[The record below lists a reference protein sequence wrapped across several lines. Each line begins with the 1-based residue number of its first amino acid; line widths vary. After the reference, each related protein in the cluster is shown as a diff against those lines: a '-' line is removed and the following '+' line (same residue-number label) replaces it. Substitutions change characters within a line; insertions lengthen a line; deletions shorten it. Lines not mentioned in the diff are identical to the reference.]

1 MTSEGPTKGF
11 RLTHVGLRVAD
22 IDRSIAFYSGIFGMK
37 ELGRMPL
44 DTVTIA
50 FVGYPDSVAPE
61 TPLFA
66 REGVLELVCAKARLP
81 LESNSNTTIA
91 RSNDYPDSRIVK
103 LAFGV
108 PDMKIA
114 MEYIRSKNVKVL
126 KEAGVAQGSE
136 VAATFL
142 GCETP
147 DKGLDRSLWT
157 AAVAVPFVEDP
168 DGYLIEIIPYQA

>member
-1 MTSEGPTKGF
+1 MESKAPTKGF

-22 IDRSIAFYSGIFGMK
+22 IDRSISFYSGIFGMK

-44 DTVTIA
+44 DTVTIV
-50 FVGYPDSVAPE
+50 FLGYADSVAPD

-66 REGVLELVCAKARLP
+66 REGVLELVCPK
-81 LESNSNTTIA
+81 NSDATIDN
-91 RSNDYPDSRIVK
+91 STDYPGSRVVK
-103 LAFGV
+103 LAFSV
-108 PDMKIA
+108 PDMGTA
-114 MEYIRSKNVKVL
+114 VEYIKSQNVKVV

-147 DKGLDRSLWT
+147 DKGFDKSLWE

-168 DGYLIEIIPYQA
+168 DGYLIEIIPY